1 MKFGAVPVTT
11 NTTMQDDNSFPDNES
26 PVAQPPVGEPAAS
39 GEAGD
44 GEGELH
50 QPVKGDAP
58 QAGRLAARFRPHT
71 VQIEMA

>member
-44 GEGELH
+44 GEG
-50 QPVKGDAP
+50 
-58 QAGRLAARFRPHT
+58 AARARGRKLRTPFRRRRGD
-71 VQIEMA
+71 